1 MTAVVLAL
9 TAVLVQTPP
18 GRSVGT
24 AADGVSREGVAQSL
38 TTDLFTLQFDIYPA
52 VAGTTNSLHAY
63 VYTPQAKELPV
74 AEWTVTA
81 ALPEAGIEPIT
92 VDVFALEPHHGSAEI
107 HFPVAGDWT
116 LRVSARTS
124 EIDRSTATTT
134 VTIR

>member
-1 MTAVVLAL
+1 M
-9 TAVLVQTPP
+9 
-18 GRSVGT
+18 
-24 AADGVSREGVAQSL
+24 
-38 TTDLFTLQFDIYPA
+38 
-52 VAGTTNSLHAY
+52 
-63 VYTPQAKELPV
+63 